1 MISDNEKKEFILS
14 HLKGYQ
20 KWLSHEELSF
30 IYGLLGSDPKEDSEI
45 VSSIKEIV
53 ETLPAERLDKVYNY
67 IKERDM
73 RV

>member
-1 MISDNEKKEFILS
+1 MITKKKEFILS

-67 IKERDM
+67 IKEKEPKE
-73 RV
+73 

>member
-14 HLKGYQ
+14 HLNGFQ

-67 IKERDM
+67 IKEKGPKE
-73 RV
+73 